1 MINAKLVVIKGKA
14 SRKEIELHDFPVLVG
29 RNRHAGLPIAHPL
42 VSREHC
48 EIDEF
53 QEAIV
58 VRDLGSANGT
68 YINSRQI
75 RYAVL
80 EPGDRLSIGP
90 LTFVAVYEH
99 EGPFPELDNEGLNE
113 EEEEVYE
120 FEEEVEEEEAGPVTN
135 LDDLQPTQSA
145 VGAELE
151 FDASDHQVISDS
163 EFRFLK
169 QESGTDSSVSD
180 HNVIPSAG
188 QEEDTDLRSSHD
200 AEPEPPVAEPEL
212 PEAEPDAVVQPIELE
227 GLYELTE
234 FEQSDSSENLAP
246 GFKWDTDLDERGEPA
261 DDPSSFGSGSVLDVI
276 DNAPADFESFQTD
289 EVADFDLEDLD
300 SGEIEA
306 LESDFAA
313 FRHHGNAI
321 GEFLAWQATGLKPM
335 DLSELHEDPLQS
347 LRLLMFDPAGV
358 KAESPVMVGRIEVG
372 SVLRVKWVRMGQQM
386 LAEVTFQVPQKV
398 LAVLR
403 TDVRIL
409 AEMEAGK
416 PCLQIRSPGS
426 SDQRVQPNMLIQP
439 AELATSLGSQLIA
452 HSEPE
457 ELED

>member
-14 SRKEIELHDFPVLVG
+14 SRKEIDLHDFPVLVG

-58 VRDLGSANGT
+58 IRDLGSANGT
-68 YINSRQI
+68 YINSQPI
-75 RYAVL
+75 TYAVL

-99 EGPFPELDNEGLNE
+99 EGAFPDLDVDEDE
-113 EEEEVYE
+113 EEEGLAYE
-120 FEEEVEEEEAGPVTN
+120 YDLSEEELAESGPTTD
-135 LDDLQPTQSA
+135 LDELRETASA
-145 VGAELE
+145 VGAELK
-151 FDASDHQVISDS
+151 FDSGAHQVISDS
-163 EFRFLK
+163 EFNFPN
-169 QESGTDSSVSD
+169 QDHTSESSVSD
-180 HNVIPSAG
+180 HNVIPYDG
-188 QEEDTDLRSSHD
+188 QGDGSSLRDFDETES
-200 AEPEPPVAEPEL
+200 EPDELEADL
-212 PEAEPDAVVQPIELE
+212 PEAEPDAEIESLE
-227 GLYELTE
+227 VPGLYEET
-234 FEQSDSSENLAP
+234 FFDQADGSDDGLQ
-246 GFKWDTDLDERGEPA
+246 WTTDLDERSEPVEE
-261 DDPSSFGSGSVLDVI
+261 PSSFGSGSVLDVI
-276 DNAPADFESFQTD
+276 DSAPADFDSFQTD
-289 EVADFDLEDLD
+289 GEEFDLEDLD

-313 FRHHGNAI
+313 FRHHGSAI
-321 GEFLAWQATGLKPM
+321 GDFLAWQATGLKPL
-335 DLSELHEDPLQS
+335 DLSELHEDPLQP

-386 LAEVTFQVPQKV
+386 LAEVTFQVPTKV
-398 LAVLR
+398 LGVLR
-403 TDVRIL
+403 SDVRIL
-409 AEMEAGK
+409 AASESGK
-416 PCLQIRSPGS
+416 PCLQILSPGA
-426 SDQRVQPNMLIQP
+426 SDKRVEPNMLIQP

-457 ELED
+457 ELEE